1 MTSTEIIRSSSE
13 TMMYTYY
20 LGYNEVSTT
29 DRRVA
34 DFYEYCISR
43 RANGKTEFK
52 WDGDTK
58 GMLGDIELYCQK
70 KGLSLTMEE
79 VAYGLH
85 CFAEV
90 YAYND
95 EYDTITKNNYEHWA
109 KIGKEW
115 TDEFPED

>member
-1 MTSTEIIRSSSE
+1 MTTAQIIQSTSE

-20 LGYNEVSTT
+20 LGYNEVSTA
-29 DRRVA
+29 DRKVA

-43 RANGKTEFK
+43 RGNGKTEFK

-58 GMLGDIELYCQK
+58 GMLNDIELYCQK

-85 CFAEV
+85 CFDAR
-90 YAYND
+90 YGYNED
-95 EYDTITKNNYEHWA
+95 YDTITKNKYEHWA

-115 TDEFPED
+115 TDDFPQE

>member
-1 MTSTEIIRSSSE
+1 MSIAEINKTNSG

-43 RANGKTEFK
+43 RVNGKSEFK

-58 GMLGDIELYCQK
+58 GMLNDIEKYCQK
-70 KGLSLTMEE
+70 IGLSLTMEE
-79 VAYGLH
+79 VAFGLH
-85 CFAEV
+85 CFDAM
-90 YAYND
+90 YCYNED
-95 EYDTITKNNYEHWA
+95 FDTITKNKYEHWT

-115 TDEFPED
+115 TDEFPYD